1 MNILRPKTAKT
12 GKMEVLD
19 PKFSKMT
26 APNFGPN
33 SLYGLSTVFQG
44 RWPNQGGTPQDP
56 LQEATICN
64 AGSLLELEMAMWK
77 LKLAIWKLNMAL
89 GKLQMAMRKLKM
101 AIWKLKNEHFEGQYG
116 QNWQN
121 AGFGPQ
127 IFQND
132 SPQFWTKFFL
142 WP

>member
-1 MNILRPKTAKT
+1 
-12 GKMEVLD
+12 
-19 PKFSKMT
+19 
-26 APNFGPN
+26 
-33 SLYGLSTVFQG
+33 
-44 RWPNQGGTPQDP
+44 
-56 LQEATICN
+56 
-64 AGSLLELEMAMWK
+64 MAMWK

-89 GKLQMAMRKLKM
+89 GKLQMAIWKLKM
-101 AIWKLKNEHFEGQYG
+101 AIRKLKNEHFEAKNG

-132 SPQFWTKFFL
+132 SPQFWTKFSM